1 MVLFISVVVILL
13 SLFILY
19 NNFSQN
25 KNLLYL
31 CASLI
36 FMCISAILHHF
47 TILSPNRFWIAILL
61 GHSIPIAFL
70 TGPFLYFYTRNT
82 LRVSI
87 RFSKLDCLHLVP
99 FIISLIS
106 IFPYYFIDFDIKLS
120 NAQLVIDKPANILE
134 INFSWLYPS
143 FVNVIVRPFIL
154 FGYSTACLILVC
166 IQMIK
171 KKGLQLNKQQENI
184 AFKWLLIINSI
195 IVLMS
200 LGYGYLTIHFYNLRN
215 TEKSLDIINSSIFA
229 YVLVMLFSLI
239 PMLMIIFPEILY
251 GFHKIKKEKKKSEV
265 IAYKENHAQL
275 VDTSNLIL
283 DFVKKEEN
291 LLNPDFGIADICK
304 ELNLTVQDVQY
315 CFKMILKTKF
325 ITLRKELRVDL
336 AKKELIDDK
345 LLTVSMEGVWMNS
358 GFSSKT
364 VFFVAFKDVTGMTPL
379 EYLKS
384 LEKQPTKNL

>member
-36 FMCISAILHHF
+36 CICISAILHHF
-47 TILSPNRFWIAILL
+47 TFISPNRFWIAMFV
-61 GHSIPIAFL
+61 GHTIPIYFL
-70 TGPFLYFYTRNT
+70 IGPLLFFYTRNT

-87 RFSKLDCLHLVP
+87 RFSNLDFWHLLP
-99 FIISLIS
+99 FIIGLIS
-106 IFPYYFIDFDIKLS
+106 IFPYYFLDFDKKLS
-120 NAQLVIDKPANILE
+120 IAQLLIDNPTNIVE

-143 FVNVIVRPFIL
+143 YVNIILRPFVL
-154 FGYSTACLILVC
+154 FGYSTASLILVY
-166 IQMIK
+166 IHMIK
-171 KKGLQLNKQQENI
+171 KKGLQLNKQQEDI
-184 AFKWLLIINSI
+184 AFKWLITINSI

-200 LGYGYLTIHFYNLRN
+200 LAYGYLTIHFYNLRN
-215 TEKSLDIINSSIFA
+215 TEKSLEIINSSIFS

-251 GFHKIKKEKKKSEV
+251 GLHKIKKDKKKSEV
-265 IAYKENHAQL
+265 IEYKENHAQL
-275 VDTSNLIL
+275 VDISKLIL
-283 DFVKKEEN
+283 DLVKKEEN
-291 LLNPDFGIADICK
+291 LLDPNFGIADICE
-304 ELNLTVQDVQY
+304 ELNLTIQDVHY
-315 CFKMILKTKF
+315 SFKMILKTKL
-325 ITLRKELRVDL
+325 ITLRKVLRVEL

-345 LLTVSMEGVWMNS
+345 LLTVSMEGVWMHS

-364 VFFVAFKDVTGMTPL
+364 TFFVTFKEVTGMTPL
-379 EYLKS
+379 EYINSVKNKS
-384 LEKQPTKNL
+384 NED

>member
-1 MVLFISVVVILL
+1 
-13 SLFILY
+13 
-19 NNFSQN
+19 
-25 KNLLYL
+25 
-31 CASLI
+31 
-36 FMCISAILHHF
+36 
-47 TILSPNRFWIAILL
+47 
-61 GHSIPIAFL
+61 
-70 TGPFLYFYTRNT
+70 
-82 LRVSI
+82 
-87 RFSKLDCLHLVP
+87 
-99 FIISLIS
+99 
-106 IFPYYFIDFDIKLS
+106 
-120 NAQLVIDKPANILE
+120 
-134 INFSWLYPS
+134 
-143 FVNVIVRPFIL
+143 
-154 FGYSTACLILVC
+154 
-166 IQMIK
+166 
-171 KKGLQLNKQQENI
+171 
-184 AFKWLLIINSI
+184 
-195 IVLMS
+195 
-200 LGYGYLTIHFYNLRN
+200 
-215 TEKSLDIINSSIFA
+215 
-229 YVLVMLFSLI
+229 
-239 PMLMIIFPEILY
+239 MIIFPEILY